1 MRIELV
7 REICYKLAADHGF
20 TLNCSIDEQ
29 RNDPLALGKVC
40 YKEEMVPL
48 TNRIGDVYKIERKLV
63 MTEILFSSHFLNNA
77 DDEDIFNVVR
87 HELAHAFVFLETGQ
101 SQGHNKKFR
110 AMCFRLGTK
119 LTGATDDE
127 ILKYKV
133 PFSTVLA
140 ALAIGELQN
149 VRS

>member
-20 TLNCSIDEQ
+20 ILNCSIDEQ
-29 RNDPLALGKVC
+29 RDDPISLGKVR
-40 YKEEMVPL
+40 YKEETVPL

-63 MTEILFSSHFLNNA
+63 ITEILFSSHFLNNA
-77 DDEDIFNVVR
+77 DDEDILNVVR
-87 HELAHAFVFLETGQ
+87 HELAHAFVFLETGKR
-101 SQGHNKKFR
+101 QGHNEKFR

-119 LTGATDDE
+119 LTGATDDD

-133 PFSTVLA
+133 PFNAVLA
-140 ALAIGELQN
+140 ALKIGEL
-149 VRS
+149 